1 VILSSD
7 EGRVPWKRDGR
18 GGLCSSVPDLLA
30 GMADGGNDEVVAVAI
45 SITLL
50 SLRSSRL
57 SVLSSRSVW
66 LHIATTIAKLQD
78 GLVMIGQL
86 FAVQAT

>member
-7 EGRVPWKRDGR
+7 EGRVPWERDGR
-18 GGLCSSVPDLLA
+18 VGLLNSVPALLA
-30 GMADGGNDEVVAVAI
+30 GIADGGKDEVVAAAI

-50 SLRSSRL
+50 SFRSSRL

-66 LHIATTIAKLQD
+66 LHIATAIPKLQD

-86 FAVQAT
+86 IAVQAT